1 MTPCIDTNYWVLVS
15 ENVGLR
21 QRAAVTGQKLLLEW
35 VLNKHYGTTFRQPAI
50 GTSDIYVGGINI
62 DTNYFVSGIDGS
74 ESSFAAISG
83 QDAMQFVGISYTYD
97 TESLVIMV
105 PDATLDAITQ
115 GSEVSPYPLA
125 QKVVLFYANKFI
137 FGGIIAK
144 VQGY

>member
-1 MTPCIDTNYWVLVS
+1 M
-15 ENVGLR
+15 
-21 QRAAVTGQKLLLEW
+21 
-35 VLNKHYGTTFRQPAI
+35 
-50 GTSDIYVGGINI
+50 
-62 DTNYFVSGIDGS
+62 
-74 ESSFAAISG
+74 
-83 QDAMQFVGISYTYD
+83 ISYTYD